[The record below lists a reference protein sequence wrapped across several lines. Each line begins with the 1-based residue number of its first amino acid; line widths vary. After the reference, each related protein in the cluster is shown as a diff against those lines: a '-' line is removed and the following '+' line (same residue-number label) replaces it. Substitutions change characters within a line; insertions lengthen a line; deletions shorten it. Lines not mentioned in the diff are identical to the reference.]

1 MTPTEENKYKRARK
15 RIEEIKGF
23 YIHLSVYLV
32 INAAILFIIFIAT
45 RDKGENFW
53 EAGHFFT
60 LMFWGIGLLF
70 HAFHTFK
77 LNPLFGEKWEKRQIQ
92 KYMDKDREESEKYR

>member
-1 MTPTEENKYKRARK
+1 
-15 RIEEIKGF
+15 
-23 YIHLSVYLV
+23 
-32 INAAILFIIFIAT
+32 
-45 RDKGENFW
+45 
-53 EAGHFFT
+53 
-60 LMFWGIGLLF
+60 MFWGIGLLF